1 MILLFYSE
9 TAKSNVKIAAV
20 RVGSG
25 SPDQHLLPVFLSL
38 LSDSLE
44 TGGASFAG
52 VFKLPHPYS
61 NPSETNSRLTDMN
74 RKPFTHL

>member
-20 RVGSG
+20 SVGSG
-25 SPDQHLLPVFLSL
+25 SPDQHLLLVFLSL

-44 TGGASFAG
+44 TGSTLFVC

-61 NPSETNSRLTDMN
+61 NPSETNNRLTDMN
-74 RKPFTHL
+74 PKP